1 MPRVRSRRAV
11 GQERS
16 MEGRDIKYVYQ
27 NRSAQVN
34 SGTPTQRAK
43 IEYRQLDD
51 YEVVDGKT
59 VATDPSG
66 QGRPVLEWTV
76 TFNEAQYDRM
86 GGYYYF
92 TIPKN
97 VSDPYNVVT
106 DYDGAYV
113 DRDGWKDANK
123 ESGAGS
129 ANAEGVQYVDAGNK
143 LEWRVKNTV
152 GRDYNNVDGLSG
164 VMGDTK
170 KVYVLQLSNSSSARK
185 FTIKYRTIVE
195 DSSQVIS
202 YIAGV
207 ESKTGLPRN
216 NWYAISGKYDKNLV
230 SQVAT
235 PNVTPNLTDT
245 SVNVPVQTVASTS
258 STLSGT
264 GIPGAKIKLYID
276 GREQNIGNV
285 TVDSSGNWTT
295 GELPTAL
302 NNNQGEGTTIKP
314 RQTVQVTQTV
324 DGTES
329 SRRTVPVSI
338 GETTVEPSSLTTNQ
352 DAVVAGQKEVTLK
365 VPHDAGIAYLRYTNT
380 AGQTVEIPVK
390 RDNLSAAWTSQKPE
404 AATVKSVENG
414 KFQDTIVLTMA
425 DKIAGTEVAAISN
438 VVEGGFSSVA
448 GWQPRGVEN
457 QAPTIESA
465 VEGNQKTVAQGAQLD
480 LASLVTVAD
489 KEDDAQATLG
499 DKVHAEVISVNGN
512 AGTKTVD
519 TNTQG
524 TYTVKYKAVDSQGK
538 ESGEIEVTVVVNPA
552 RQNEAPT
559 VEIPYSNKDTK
570 EVYVYGGEENSFDIK
585 FKDDSGKIA
594 SATVKQG
601 GNREFDPVTG
611 EADTINTQ
619 YGFKANVIT
628 TETPATADAPAVITY
643 RGTPAATDG
652 LTQDRLTAAT
662 KGENPAGLPLGWRY
676 ATATDTDGALVE
688 NKAVGSSTAT
698 DPGAFR
704 VVLKPQ
710 NQKYDVATPTEKVEV
725 ANPDNV
731 TNDELNKI
739 KEKLQ
744 LEYSQTNDDANLADK
759 KGTTVADK
767 TNKIQS
773 VTKDADG
780 NLVVT
785 YTDGSTDKKPLSEF
799 VTKDT
804 TAPAKP
810 EVKTDLTGKA
820 GTKDPV
826 EVTAEP
832 GSTVELFDKDGNSL
846 GTGVAN
852 DQGVAT
858 ITPTKDIPVGNVTA
872 TATDPSG
879 NTSDASEPKVATDTT
894 APAKPEVKTDLTGKA
909 GTKDPVEVSAEPGST
924 VALYDKDGNK
934 IGEATA
940 DENGKATIT
949 PTVDIPVGG
958 VTATATDPSG
968 NTSDASEPKVATDTT
983 APAAPV
989 VNPVKA
995 GDTAITG
1002 TAEAGS
1008 TVEVTLP
1015 DGTKA
1020 TATADQDGNFSVPV
1034 SGLNEG
1040 DRVSVTAT
1048 DEAGNKSDA
1057 TTATVAK
1064 AGDTTAP
1071 TAPVVNTVKAGDTA
1085 VTGTAEAGSTVEV
1098 TLPDGSKVS
1107 AKADKEGNFSV
1118 PVSGLNEGATVSVTA
1133 TDEAGNTSRPTS
1145 VTVGKGIDTTAPSA
1159 PVVNTDLTG
1168 KAGTRT
1174 PIDVIAEPGSTV
1186 ALYDKDGNKIGEAT
1200 ADENGK
1206 ATITPTVDLPEGNVT
1221 AKATD
1226 LAGNVSEASAPML
1239 ATRGGSTDTFNNGKG
1254 SDVAQTTAK
1263 PSPVVDV
1270 QAVDSSDKHMNLKA
1284 RATISA
1290 AQKDTSTLPATGE
1303 EASTTAVVL
1312 GGILATFG
1320 LTLAG
1325 KRKKED

>member
-1 MPRVRSRRAV
+1 MSASANNVTVSETANVPRVRSRRAV

-365 VPHDAGIAYLRYTNT
+365 VPHDAGIAYLRYTDT
-380 AGQTVEIPVK
+380 AGQTVEVPVK
-390 RDNLSAAWTSQKPE
+390 RDSLSAAWVSQKSDK
-404 AATVKSVENG
+404 ATVKSYEQG

-425 DKIAGTEVAAISN
+425 DKIAGTEVSSISN

-448 GWQPRGVEN
+448 GWQPRSVEN
-457 QAPTIESA
+457 QAPTITSA
-465 VEGNQKTVAQGAQLD
+465 VEGNRKTVEQGAQLD

-499 DKVHAEVISVNGN
+499 DKVHAEVVSVNGN
-512 AGTKTVD
+512 AATKTVD
-519 TNTQG
+519 TNTPG

-538 ESGEIEVTVVVNPA
+538 ESDEVEVTVVVNPA
-552 RQNEAPT
+552 RVNQAPT
-559 VEIPYSNKDTK
+559 VSIQYSDPKPSLK
-570 EVYVYGGEENSFDIK
+570 EVYLYNGEEADVDIT
-585 FKDDSGKIA
+585 FNDDSGKIKFA
-594 SATVKQG
+594 ALKQG
-601 GNREFDPVTG
+601 GNRPLSEVDGNPDKQDNQFGYTVTAINSETATPAKIKVTG
-611 EADTINTQ
+611 QVSGIDASRLP
-619 YGFKANVIT
+619 K
-628 TETPATADAPAVITY
+628 TESDSLKLVT
-643 RGTPAATDG
+643 RF
-652 LTQDRLTAAT
+652 
-662 KGENPAGLPLGWRY
+662 
-676 ATATDTDGALVE
+676 ATATDTDGAFIE
-688 NKAVGSSTAT
+688 NDANRKEDPKTKEAIGSYLT
-698 DPGAFR
+698 DPGAVTF
-704 VVLKPQ
+704 VLKAQ
-710 NQKYDVATPTEKVEV
+710 TKKYDIKTPSEADKVTV
-725 ANPDNV
+725 SDANNV
-731 TNDELNKI
+731 TDKEFEKI
-739 KEKLQ
+739 KEKVKV
-744 LEYSQTNDDANLADK
+744 EYSQNNPDARLADK
-759 KGTTVADK
+759 KGQEVEDASKVVDK
-767 TNKIQS
+767 VEKEGTN
-773 VTKDADG
+773 V
-780 NLVVT
+780 VVT
-785 YTDGSTDKKPLSEF
+785 YKDGSKDTKPLSEF
-799 VTKDT
+799 VVKDT

-826 EVTAEP
+826 EVSAEP

-858 ITPTKDIPVGNVTA
+858 ITPTKDIPVGN
-872 TATDPSG
+872 
-879 NTSDASEPKVATDTT
+879 
-894 APAKPEVKTDLTGKA
+894 
-909 GTKDPVEVSAEPGST
+909 
-924 VALYDKDGNK
+924 
-934 IGEATA
+934 
-940 DENGKATIT
+940 
-949 PTVDIPVGG
+949 